1 MKNARKM
8 LVFVLVMGV
17 AAFSLSAWAAEQTSK
32 TAAVQTQKID
42 INKASVED
50 LADLKGIGPQY
61 AKRIV
66 QYREQHGPFGKVE
79 DVQNVQGIGPK
90 TMEAIKDSLS
100 VK

>member
-79 DVQNVQGIGPK
+79 DIQNVQGIGPK

>member
-1 MKNARKM
+1 M

-17 AAFSLSAWAAEQTSK
+17 AAFSVSAWAAEQTSK

-50 LADLKGIGPQY
+50 LAELKGIGPQY